1 MPKVMQ
7 YTKGSIIFFTGDRD
21 ERIFILQ
28 SGCVILSSIKLS
40 TGGTVAEQ
48 VHVGEFFGVKSALAH
63 MPRYETA
70 AVINDTQVVALTV
83 AEFEK
88 IFSPNKDVTWKMLRV
103 FSKSLRELH
112 KQTEIII
119 QKDDT
124 HEIPHDEG
132 MFRVARSFYDSDE
145 YHSCADILKKIL
157 IFYPDTSLKADIAR
171 LLPDAQ
177 SMESRTSSKND
188 SSFFESSGS
197 SAGGA
202 VLSQFQ
208 LPVFERF
215 SKSYKNG
222 DVIITEHEPGETF
235 YLVQSGEVQVVK
247 CINNSKKNIDILKP
261 GEFFGE
267 MAILDNSPRGATCV
281 AKGPVTCLEFNK
293 ENFKTIVTGNPQIVM
308 LLLKLFCK
316 RIYDQQRKLK
326 NLTIKDLSV
335 RIADVFLLFD
345 EKSNLSNEIAPSVQ
359 KRKFNLTVSDVA
371 QWAGITPEQARDEL
385 NRYVER
391 HKVEIYDTYMVV
403 GNILDMKR
411 TVDSYFSAH
420 R

>member
-7 YTKGSIIFFTGDRD
+7 FTKGSIIFFSGDRD

-48 VHVGEFFGVKSALAH
+48 VHVGEFFGVKSSLAH

-70 AVINDTQVVALTV
+70 QVLTDTQVVALTV
-83 AEFEK
+83 QEFEH
-88 IFSPNKDVTWKMLRV
+88 IFSSKQEVTWKMLRV

-112 KQTEIII
+112 KQTEIVI
-119 QKDDT
+119 QKDDV
-124 HEIPHDEG
+124 HEINPDEG
-132 MFRVARSFYDSDE
+132 MFKVARGFYDADDF
-145 YHSCADILKKIL
+145 HSCADVLKKIL
-157 IFYPDTSLKADIAR
+157 IFYPDTAYKSDIAR

-177 SMESRTSSKND
+177 ANESRASAKGD
-188 SSFFESSGS
+188 SDYS
-197 SAGGA
+197 SAGIPSGA
-202 VLSQFQ
+202 LSQFS
-208 LPVFERF
+208 LPMFDRF
-215 SKSYKNG
+215 SKSYKKG
-222 DVIITEHEPGETF
+222 DVIITEYEPGETF
-235 YLVQSGEVQVVK
+235 YLVQTGEVQVVK
-247 CINNSKKNIDILKP
+247 CINNSIKNIDILKP

-293 ENFKTIVTGNPQIVM
+293 ANFKTVVTGNPQIVM
-308 LLLKLFCK
+308 MLLKLFCK

-326 NLTIKDLSV
+326 NLTIKDLSIRV
-335 RIADVFLLFD
+335 ADVFLLFD
-345 EKSNLSNEIAPSVQ
+345 EKSVLSSELSKNVQ
-359 KRKFNLTVSDVA
+359 KRKFNLTVNDIA

-391 HKVEIYDTYMVV
+391 HKIEIFDNYMIV
-403 GNILDMKR
+403 GNIMDMKR
-411 TVDSYFSAH
+411 TVDSYFSSH
-420 R
+420 VNR